1 MFSAQDLSTF
11 STFQSTN
18 KGLNSTGIS
27 TLTGTL
33 SVKLEGCDH
42 YICSS
47 LDFAENVQ
55 RYRSFI
61 FHNTIYRGQKHLS
74 NHSYA

>member
-1 MFSAQDLSTF
+1 MNYKLSLAKPAGPQF
-11 STFQSTN
+11 P
-18 KGLNSTGIS
+18 
-27 TLTGTL
+27 
-33 SVKLEGCDH
+33 DAD
-42 YICSS
+42 SS

-55 RYRSFI
+55 RYRPFI